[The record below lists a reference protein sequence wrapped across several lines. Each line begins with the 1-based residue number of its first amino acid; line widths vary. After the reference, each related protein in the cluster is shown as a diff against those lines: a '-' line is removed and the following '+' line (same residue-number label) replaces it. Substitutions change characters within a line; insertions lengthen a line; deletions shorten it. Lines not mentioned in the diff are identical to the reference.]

1 MDDKTLMENL
11 LNLQKGSCDL
21 YLHGSIESMTGN
33 VHRAFS
39 DSLNDSL
46 CMQNEIYNKMSSQGW
61 YKPENAE
68 QKQLNT
74 VKQSFASG
82 AN

>member
-33 VHRAFS
+33 VHQAFS
-39 DSLNDSL
+39 ASLNDSL
-46 CMQNEIYNKMSSQGW
+46 CMQNEIYSKMSAQGW
-61 YKPENAE
+61 YKAENAE
-68 QKQLNT
+68 QKQLDS
-74 VKQSFASG
+74 VKQTFSAG
-82 AN
+82 V